1 MRVIKCVK
9 TSEVVLLLLFSLSI
23 IQDGSCIKWL
33 ALGKTSDG
41 RVWTRELCTS
51 ARSSG
56 LLERKQARAC
66 RAAPDVMPSLIQ
78 AARDTSFVC
87 QQAFRNRR
95 WNCSSIERA
104 PYYTPELLSAGHS
117 MGRPRS
123 DCVIRGYYQTKKIR
137 RSLLSPNWLPSSYSF
152 YLPSQFLKGTREQAF
167 VYAMSAAAAVWR
179 LARGCALGNL
189 AACSCATPPR
199 REPPS
204 PSALISSS
212 SFISRS
218 ASFDAMSARNSFK
231 WGGCGDDVRSASRMA
246 KRFLQGSSPTGS
258 GSTSKFLH
266 AVNMH
271 NNRAG
276 RRAVEQSLTLEC
288 KCHGVSG
295 SCSVRTCWRGLDS
308 KGPAA
313 AGVRLFRKYATAA
326 EVRPKSG
333 SRLPPLYHHD
343 NLLYTTKSPDYC
355 LPDKK
360 RGSLGTVGRQCN
372 GSSAGYEGCEYL
384 CCGRGHVT
392 KTREILERCECK
404 YISCCYSVK
413 CKTCKN
419 IITTYECN

>member
-66 RAAPDVMPSLIQ
+66 RTAPDVMPSLIQ

-95 WNCSSIERA
+95 WNCSNIERA
-104 PYYTPELLSAGHS
+104 PYYTPELLS
-117 MGRPRS
+117 
-123 DCVIRGYYQTKKIR
+123 
-137 RSLLSPNWLPSSYSF
+137 
-152 YLPSQFLKGTREQAF
+152 GTREQAF

-360 RGSLGTVGRQCN
+360 RGSLGTIGRQCN

-419 IITTYECN
+419 TITTYECN

>member
-104 PYYTPELLSAGHS
+104 PYYTPELLS
-117 MGRPRS
+117 
-123 DCVIRGYYQTKKIR
+123 
-137 RSLLSPNWLPSSYSF
+137 
-152 YLPSQFLKGTREQAF
+152 GTREQAF